1 MNEINVGVRIG
12 ANTHRVL
19 VRPGE
24 TCRATVLALVDG
36 LPRRIEVDLD
46 VQGIVCPDPAAHHLE
61 CADDNPDQH
70 GDCDGPVREYT
81 TVEPVLGVPAGGS
94 VLICGAHAQRY
105 GRYIRRMTA
114 DAPRARAAVRPAP
127 ERRLRSVPP
136 PALAVPVTTVDPP
149 ARAVQI
155 AGMPGAY
162 AVRRAG
168 VSEAILHR
176 SDTGGWYVMYGYDP
190 AAAPGSVEQWQGTA
204 LLPGRLND
212 DDAVQACGEL
222 VAAYELGVR
231 GWHQLVAGAQAVP
244 HLLPLV
250 RLHRPVLDD
259 DGIWCAGDH
268 GDPPAGWYA
277 CQTVLII
284 AGCLGVDLR
293 VLPVPDKPSNG

>member
-1 MNEINVGVRIG
+1 
-12 ANTHRVL
+12 
-19 VRPGE
+19 
-24 TCRATVLALVDG
+24 
-36 LPRRIEVDLD
+36 
-46 VQGIVCPDPAAHHLE
+46 
-61 CADDNPDQH
+61 
-70 GDCDGPVREYT
+70 
-81 TVEPVLGVPAGGS
+81 
-94 VLICGAHAQRY
+94 
-105 GRYIRRMTA
+105 
-114 DAPRARAAVRPAP
+114 
-127 ERRLRSVPP
+127 VPP

-190 AAAPGSVEQWQGTA
+190 AAEPGSVEQWHGTA

-222 VAAYELGVR
+222 VAAYELGVH

-250 RLHRPVLDD
+250 RLHRPVF
-259 DGIWCAGDH
+259 DGEGNREIVCGGQH
-268 GDPPAGWYA
+268 GDEPPGWYE
-277 CQTVLII
+277 CLSMLSV
-284 AGCLGVDLR
+284 AGSLGVDPR
-293 VLPVPDKPSNG
+293 VPAVPDKQPNG